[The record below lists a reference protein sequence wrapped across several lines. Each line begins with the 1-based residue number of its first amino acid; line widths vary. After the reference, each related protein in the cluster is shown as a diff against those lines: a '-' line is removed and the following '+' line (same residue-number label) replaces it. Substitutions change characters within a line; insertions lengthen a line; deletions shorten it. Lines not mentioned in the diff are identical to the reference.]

1 MQNKK
6 ILVHLHLYYQNQLN
20 YFIKKLKN
28 ITCEFD
34 LIVTLT
40 NNSPEIIKKIKQ
52 FKSGAKILVVE
63 NLGYDIYP
71 FILAINE
78 VELKNYDYI
87 LKIHTKNKRKEI
99 KKINKLLHTGFDWRN
114 LLVSSLIGSKKV
126 FDNNLKLLENEK
138 TGMVSDKVFM
148 QKIKKQCDI
157 NFKYTNELMQKCGC
171 TDEEATFSIGT
182 MFLIKREII
191 EKIKSFNFTK
201 MDFISHGDK
210 QMKTGNLGQLAHA
223 MEAFFGAVTK
233 EMGFCHIGVSDF
245 RQHFFFY
252 LKQPYYR
259 IKRGI
264 FSIEH
269 KFDGT
274 VVLII
279 LFKKMKLKQKKK

>member
-34 LIVTLT
+34 LIVTITSKNPKLT
-40 NNSPEIIKKIKQ
+40 EKIKQ
-52 FKSGAKILVVE
+52 FKPDAKILVVE
-63 NLGYDIYP
+63 NLGYDVYP
-71 FILAINE
+71 FIQAIN
-78 VELKNYDYI
+78 DI

-182 MFLIKREII
+182 MFLIKREIV

-201 MDFISHGDK
+201 EDFTSHGDK

-245 RQHFFFY
+245 WQHFFFY

-264 FSIEH
+264 FSIEP
-269 KFDGT
+269 KPDGSML
-274 VVLII
+274 LII
-279 LFKKMKLKQKKK
+279 LFKKIKLKQKKS